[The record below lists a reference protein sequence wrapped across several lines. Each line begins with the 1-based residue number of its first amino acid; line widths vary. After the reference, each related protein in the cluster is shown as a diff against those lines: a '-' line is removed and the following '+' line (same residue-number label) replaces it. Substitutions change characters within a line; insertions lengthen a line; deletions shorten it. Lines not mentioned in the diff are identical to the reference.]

1 MSPACSRTWSPT
13 AVYRSATN
21 DPPYSRL
28 AASSRGAMSTGT
40 ISAPTARS
48 RATAASNASAQ
59 PSASPASWAG
69 SGTAMRTCP
78 ASAPRV
84 GAAGPPAA
92 ARPAAEQGRQRVH
105 AVGARHHR
113 DRPAGQRQGRREH
126 GHAVERPAGRHHAGA
141 RDDASRGLDADDA
154 VQRGGH
160 ATGAR
165 RVRSEGEID
174 EAERHRDRRPGAG
187 AAGDLRGIPGVA
199 DRAVRAAG
207 ADEAGREL
215 VEVGLAEH
223 DRAGRRAAGRRRWRP
238 ARAGTRTRARPPWW
252 AAPPR
257 RCCP

>member
-1 MSPACSRTWSPT
+1 
-13 AVYRSATN
+13 
-21 DPPYSRL
+21 
-28 AASSRGAMSTGT
+28 MSTPT
-40 ISAPTARS
+40 TSAPAARS
-48 RATAASNASAQ
+48 RATAAWNASAQ

-69 SGTAMRTCP
+69 SGTATRTGP
-78 ASAPRV
+78 ASGPWI

-113 DRPAGQRQGRREH
+113 DRPAGQRQGPREH
-126 GHAVERPAGRHHAGA
+126 GYAVERPARRHHACA

-154 VQRGGH
+154 VQCGGH

-174 EAERHRDRRPGAG
+174 QAERYRDRRPGTG
-187 AAGDLRGIPGVA
+187 AAGDPRRIPRVA
-199 DRAVRAAG
+199 DRAVRTAG

-223 DRAGRRAAGRRRWRP
+223 HRAGRAAVGRPTWRP